1 MLLKVSQLAAITT
14 AFLHLKGLDG
24 EPLCYENGEAGDD
37 GKPKKLPVGLNLYGI
52 GSDEYQQAQARAQRR
67 VMAIAKK
74 GRNALAERSPK
85 ERAGDVADVLADIT
99 VSAEG
104 IDLEGRPLREVMRAM
119 FADPA
124 NGYITDQVN
133 TFAADWANFSKS
145 APKA

>member
-1 MLLKVSQLAAITT
+1 MLKISQLAAVTT

-24 EPLCYENGEAGDD
+24 EPLYFESGEVDRSM
-37 GKPKKLPVGLNLYGI
+37 KPIKLPVGLTLYGI

-74 GRNALAERSPK
+74 GRNALNERTPQ

-99 VSAEG
+99 ASAEG

-119 FADPA
+119 FADAA

-133 TFAADWANFSKS
+133 NFAADWANFSKS